1 MNVLLIYPEYPN
13 TFWSFNSALKFISK
27 KAMYPPLGLLT
38 VASMLPKE
46 WKKGLIDVNVRKL
59 KDSHIEWAD
68 IVFISGMV
76 VQKKN
81 AQEIINRCKAKGK
94 TVVAGGPLFTTGNE
108 SFENVDHFVL
118 NEAEITL
125 PLFLNDFREGKAK
138 KVYTSNERPDIT
150 KTPIPMWKLI
160 NFKDYASMAMQ
171 YSRGCPF
178 NCEFCD
184 IIIMN
189 GRVPRTKTPEQ
200 MIAEMQALYDAGWK
214 GTLFVVDDNF
224 IGNVINV
231 KKMLAKVIKWQKEH
245 KYPFYLITEASAN
258 LAQDEELMQ
267 MMSKANF
274 GSVFVGIETPN
285 LKSLKECSKYQNTA
299 FDLEESV
306 KKIHQN
312 GMQVL
317 GGFIVG
323 FDNDD
328 AGIFDV
334 QIEFIKKVGVVTAMV
349 GMLNALPHTRL
360 WHRLKKEGRL
370 LDINTGENTDGI
382 LNFVPKM
389 GSEKLVKG
397 YKKILA
403 NIYSP
408 KEYYKRI
415 DIFLKHYK
423 PTVREKLSKDNV
435 KAFFKSTWKIGIMS
449 RARFLYWKLLL
460 KTFFTNNKAFPTAV
474 SLAIYGMHFQQ
485 ITQQVIGSAL

>member
-1 MNVLLIYPEYPN
+1 MKVLLVYPEYPN
-13 TFWSFNSALKFISK
+13 TFWSFKSAIKFISK
-27 KAMYPPLGLLT
+27 KAAFPPLGLLT

-46 WKKGLIDVNVRKL
+46 WKKGLIDVNIKEL

-68 IVFISGMV
+68 VVFISGMV

-81 AQEIINRCKAKGK
+81 AQEVINRCKAKGK
-94 TVVAGGPLFTTGNE
+94 TVVAGGPLFTTGYE
-108 SFENVDHFVL
+108 TFKNVDHFVL
-118 NEAEITL
+118 NEAEVTL
-125 PLFLNDFREGKAK
+125 PLFLKDFKAGKAK
-138 KVYTSNERPDIT
+138 KIYTSDKRPDIT
-150 KTPIPMWKLI
+150 KTPIPLWKLI
-160 NFKDYASMAMQ
+160 NFKDYAAMAVQ

-189 GRVPRTKTPEQ
+189 GRVPRTKAPEQ

-224 IGNVINV
+224 IGNKVSV

-245 KYPFYLITEASAN
+245 KYPFYLLTEASTN

-267 MMSKANF
+267 MMSQANF
-274 GSVFVGIETPN
+274 GSVFLGIETPN
-285 LKSLKECSKYQNTA
+285 LESLKECSKYQNTTL
-299 FDLEESV
+299 DLAEAV
-306 KKIHQN
+306 KRIHHH

-328 AGIFDV
+328 AGIFDA

-349 GMLNALPHTRL
+349 GILNAAPQTRL
-360 WHRLKKEGRL
+360 WHRMKQEGRL
-370 LDINTGENTDGI
+370 LKKTTGENTDGT
-382 LNFVPKM
+382 LNFIPKM
-389 GSEKLVKG
+389 GAEKLVEG
-397 YKKILA
+397 YRKILA

-415 DIFLKHYK
+415 DTFLKSYT
-423 PTVREKLSKDNV
+423 PTAKERFSRDYI
-435 KAFFKSTWKIGIMS
+435 KAFFKSTWKIGVLS
-449 RARFLYWKLLL
+449 KSRFLYWRLLF
-460 KTFFTNNKAFPTAV
+460 KTAFTKKKAFATAV
-474 SLAIYGMHFQQ
+474 SLAIYGLHFEQV
-485 ITQQVIGSAL
+485 TQQVLGSAL